1 MRRIHISGDKTR
13 ESPSQESAPACPS
26 QVAKGKKFD
35 IVTMEETCVILLQG
49 KPHGML
55 RSTLTTTDI
64 KHIMASLIL
73 Q

>member
-13 ESPSQESAPACPS
+13 ESPSQEVC